1 MRKRRAFVLN
11 STVILLLIPLM
22 LLLATYEDV
31 SSQII
36 ISQSERIQIEK
47 TYRVVSYV
55 EMDFQ
60 RTLEISGKRA
70 IVTIVDYIANTRD
83 FLDPNNPDN
92 MANATIRDLVLFG
105 EANEIAKNYSDNLMK
120 DQTIIGWLGNMSAEL
135 QKQGYDFK
143 IANISVSQIRAMSP
157 AERADFLRQNVE
169 LVVAP
174 LDSFRIVIKAKMND
188 VTISD
193 LAGKVV
199 YTGPIPREGHVYS
212 IITLENLED
221 PLFSALTYGRYY
233 RSIEPCEYTFPEL
246 IDKPVKVLYG
256 NGSSDTDHVLGKYS
270 SVTWSEG
277 FIFFGEY
284 YPGDGATGYVLR
296 TGDINQI
303 TAPVVVNTTLKGV
316 PISPKLVF
324 QDSDIG
330 VLVFGNTGPS
340 VHWCSLNYKWR
351 VNITI
356 PKFPDGSLVLL
367 KLPTSIFPN
376 IYHTDG
382 EASMMIYEKSDTA
395 CVQVP
400 FWIEYWG
407 PTYVWVWI
415 KASGTDYTIYFT
427 DDPVYA
433 TDGYNK
439 EYLFWLIDTFDGTS
453 INPVLWNDLADAYLD
468 GNGHLVVPGGTE
480 KLALQTAEAID
491 GTFFV
496 RFRMAP
502 DSAVTDFDAGV
513 QVAPSTDS
521 SEGYLQVTVNYP
533 SNVQDVQIPVYLD
546 STTAQMILHNDLSQ
560 AQIEVYSDPQMTSP
574 LPFWIEYWND
584 NGALIWIRGD
594 LPGTFYIRYN
604 TGTYKRGNGDEV
616 FEFFDDF
623 NKTLSKWAI
632 DPYSQGATAILNPA
646 GEGTVTIEGGDSIFA
661 MRTNTRLDVDY
672 SFAIRFRMRPNFNEA
687 QDWNAG
693 IGIWDEDRRY
703 YSTSRGIVYYLEEQL
718 FTDDIIGNGNPL
730 AIHWAEWGYTRKS
743 VWLENWWVNNDN
755 LDNTGLQDRDF
766 NYHTYEIQMT
776 FGTSVKFLDLTRKI
790 VNNYDRTPIT
800 INSPLEYIY
809 FVIDSGDKNRGAVFD
824 WIFVRKLIDDTQLSY
839 QITKG
844 ASSTRIQFIDDNPF
858 YKNEDHGGD
867 TLAILENWGD
877 SLISGSASV
886 LSDYHRY
893 QVVFR
898 PGTTNIELSFED
910 IDSTARSV
918 SYTLDKQVSSPV
930 KVGIVIDSQGSIL
943 NTAYFDWIVIG
954 RMPYYTVDPIDVGS
968 SGIESAPETKG
979 AYDARAYDLQ
989 PLISCIIGQK
999 YFGTY
1004 EGVSFFERLENSVTN
1019 HDRYFQLAKKM
1030 QDELGIKYGDEYY
1043 PIGLVS
1049 FMVPNTNY
1057 DQKLFDLFSSL
1068 GILVEDGQSS
1078 VDYYFLNYYFGRIAK
1093 KTGYRVWGISY
1104 GTSALTGDLSVVPFF
1119 IDDETAAA
1127 ILGPTGAQD
1136 LLKR

>member
-47 TYRVVSYV
+47 TYRIVSYV

-105 EANEIAKNYSDNLMK
+105 EANEIAKNYSDKLMK

-143 IANISVSQIRAMSP
+143 IANISVSQIRAMSS

-174 LDSFRIVIKAKMND
+174 LDSFRIVIKAKIND

-193 LAGKVV
+193 SAGKVV
-199 YTGPIPREGHVYS
+199 YTGPIPREGYVYS

-246 IDKPVKVLYG
+246 IERPVKVLYG

-296 TGDINQI
+296 TGDINKI
-303 TAPVVVNTTLKGV
+303 TAPVIVNTTLKGV
-316 PISPKLVF
+316 PLSPRLVF
-324 QDSDIG
+324 KDNDIG
-330 VLVFGNTGPS
+330 VLVFGDIGSS

-356 PKFPDGSLVLL
+356 PQFPDGSLVLL

-376 IYHTDG
+376 IYHTDE

-427 DDPVYA
+427 DDPAYA

-496 RFRMAP
+496 RFRMKP
-502 DSAVTDFDAGV
+502 EYTSLDFDGGV
-513 QVAPSTDS
+513 ELEFNYTEYQQTGDYLKVVINY
-521 SEGYLQVTVNYP
+521 EGPQLYDITNI
-533 SNVQDVQIPVYLD
+533 QIPIRLSAANISGINYD
-546 STTAQMILHNDLSQ
+546 PTTNMANIS
-560 AQIEVYSDPQMTSP
+560 VYSDESFQNP
-574 LPFWIEYWND
+574 LPFWIEYWNS
-584 NGALIWIRGD
+584 NGAQVWVKANLTYIGRGWSITGWIYYY
-594 LPGTFYIRYN
+594 TTTVYIRYN
-604 TGTYKRGNGDEV
+604 TGTLTRGDGSKV

-623 NKTLSKWAI
+623 SGTTLDTAKWHTSGNPSVSNGLLYLPAESWI
-632 DPYSQGATAILNPA
+632 WTVETFPNTYILDFRAKLVDNP
-646 GEGTVTIEGGDSIFA
+646 GIMWNINPTSGWGRIEDINYYGDQ
-661 MRTNTRLDVDY
+661 LGY
-672 SFAIRFRMRPNFNEA
+672 LWNFNVLNGEWYGWYDNGISEYTMNSFNNIEVRITPTSTKIY
-687 QDWNAG
+687 QFSDWLNKELKSFYTFNRWNGYNLANRALG
-693 IGIWDEDRRY
+693 
-703 YSTSRGIVYYLEEQL
+703 LEQW
-718 FTDDIIGNGNPL
+718 TNGP
-730 AIHWAEWGYTRKS
+730 S
-743 VWLENWWVNNDN
+743 
-755 LDNTGLQDRDF
+755 
-766 NYHTYEIQMT
+766 
-776 FGTSVKFLDLTRKI
+776 
-790 VNNYDRTPIT
+790 
-800 INSPLEYIY
+800 EY
-809 FVIDSGDKNRGAVFD
+809 D
-824 WIFVRKLIDDTQLSY
+824 WIFVRKYLADEYLSY
-839 QITKG
+839 TTTRVSG
-844 ASSTRIQFIDDNPF
+844 STQTIMEEDTLQFIDDNPS
-858 YKNEDHGGD
+858 YEDHGGD
-867 TLAILENWGD
+867 TLALLENWGN
-877 SLISGSASV
+877 SLISGSTSV

-898 PGTTNIELSFED
+898 PGATNIELSFED

-968 SGIESAPETKG
+968 SGIESAPETEG

-989 PLISCIIGQK
+989 PLISCIIGQR

-1049 FMVPNTNY
+1049 FMVPNADY
-1057 DQKLFDLFSSL
+1057 DQKLFDLFNNF
-1068 GILVEDGQSS
+1068 GILVEEGQSS

-1119 IDDETAAA
+1119 IDNETATA